1 MEWPRLPCYQL
12 CPLSLLLCPFCS
24 FVAISMLLDPSLD
37 RVSQPHD
44 GMGAP
49 TRGIACNTPV
59 LSLHFA
65 LALYEHENHSFIHDH
80 EHVNGILNVA

>member
-1 MEWPRLPCYQL
+1 
-12 CPLSLLLCPFCS
+12 
-24 FVAISMLLDPSLD
+24 
-37 RVSQPHD
+37 
-44 GMGAP
+44 MGAP